1 MAEKE
6 DLSAPAAVTLSPEVD
21 NAAKHLPELDRKI
34 IASMDG
40 WVEKKKRKKTGR
52 NRGPDEVLDVD
63 EMLDEIDAEDP
74 PDYDEIERLRRL
86 EQEYGDLSRFTPSEV
101 EDLMMGC
108 STSEPGDQEP
118 KSFEPG
124 DQEPKSFEPGDREP
138 KSFEPGDHE
147 PKSSEPGDREPPVD
161 PTVAQ
166 KKYEEAHLKIFG
178 SDAIELDDSSSE
190 TDVAT
195 MAALV
200 EQRNFVHPDAVAPA
214 KEEPGLGTS
223 KDKKAKQ
230 DLVGL
235 QYLARSWSLARRGL
249 LETNLIEEEH
259 R

>member
-1 MAEKE
+1 
-6 DLSAPAAVTLSPEVD
+6 
-21 NAAKHLPELDRKI
+21 
-34 IASMDG
+34 MDG
-40 WVEKKKRKKTGR
+40 WVEKKKKRKKTDR

-74 PDYDEIERLRRL
+74 PDYDEIERLLESPEPEGPLRRL
-86 EQEYGDLSRFTPSEV
+86 EQEYGDLSRFTPSEVEDLMMGCSTSEPGDQEPKSFEPGDQV

-161 PTVAQ
+161 PT
-166 KKYEEAHLKIFG
+166 
-178 SDAIELDDSSSE
+178 
-190 TDVAT
+190 
-195 MAALV
+195 
-200 EQRNFVHPDAVAPA
+200 A

-230 DLVGL
+230 
-235 QYLARSWSLARRGL
+235 ARVQD
-249 LETNLIEEEH
+249 NEEKQNGEEAPQEPNKSFAG
-259 R
+259 RLMPQTQPFRWRFQFAVEAFQQCPD